1 MNQLQN
7 VIPLTHWTTLTEFAR
22 AYQHVLG
29 SRSRARRQFKA
40 ALAAKR
46 ISPGSL
52 RTLRNGN
59 RVLYRRQDLL
69 KVFQ

>member
-1 MNQLQN
+1 MNHSQTP
-7 VIPLTHWTTLTEFAR
+7 IPLTHWTTLTEFAR
-22 AYQHVLG
+22 AHQHVLG

-46 ISPGSL
+46 IAPGSL

-59 RVLYRRQDLL
+59 RVLYRWQDLL

>member
-1 MNQLQN
+1 MNHHEHS
-7 VIPLTHWTTLTEFAR
+7 ISLTHWTTLTEFAR
-22 AYQHVLG
+22 AHQDVLG

-46 ISPGSL
+46 IAPGSL

-59 RVLYRRQDLL
+59 RVLYRWQDLL